1 MHIQNSNKLTMRFF
15 QSLLKKDYVILNLYN
30 DCIQARIMAQSQ
42 EGDTHSWTDGCEGEK
57 RNISALLDFVN
68 IQFHALNST
77 VEIATMLLD

>member
-1 MHIQNSNKLTMRFF
+1 
-15 QSLLKKDYVILNLYN
+15 
-30 DCIQARIMAQSQ
+30 MAQSQ

-57 RNISALLDFVN
+57 RNISALLVFVN